1 MDYNNFQ
8 RIGSESNA
16 QAGSDFEETARAFFQ
31 TQGISLTK
39 NFPIE
44 VGVAGAKKARKFD
57 LGSQDPPIIV
67 ECKSSKWTQGGNIP
81 SAKVTVWNEA
91 MYFFH
96 LAPEEYR
103 KIFFVLKDT
112 RSTTCGPADRA

>member
-44 VGVAGAKKARKFD
+44 VGVAGAKEGTKIRPREPGPANHCGMQIKQVDTRREHTQRQGD
-57 LGSQDPPIIV
+57 RV
-67 ECKSSKWTQGGNIP
+67 ERSH
-81 SAKVTVWNEA
+81 VLLD
-91 MYFFH
+91 